1 MRTAALTVGL
11 MAVFTLLL
19 IATRAATRALSAAQT
34 PTPSSLLAFN
44 PCALPCLWGLTAG
57 LSTREDA
64 LAVLPTT
71 TGHAV
76 ADVGAGLLYFT
87 IDAQE
92 HGSAQGIVLIDLN
105 DRATVQTLRL
115 SPITAGLP
123 VATLAEALLY
133 GLPPRSVFRT
143 CDGITPPRLLIIFG
157 EDAELMV
164 EALLPARIS
173 PSMPLTLFDLSV
185 RNIRSSYD
193 ARASFGCSVETG
205 WRGFAPRWHY
215 FAATPAAS

>member
-1 MRTAALTVGL
+1 MRIAALTVGL
-11 MAVFTLLL
+11 MTVFTLLI
-19 IATRAATRALSAAQT
+19 IATRALGAAQS
-34 PTPSSLLAFN
+34 PSASSLLATN
-44 PCALPCLWGLTAG
+44 PCALPCLWGVTAG
-57 LSTREDA
+57 QSTREEA

-71 TGHAV
+71 TGQPV

-87 IDAQE
+87 VAAE
-92 HGSAQGIVLIDLN
+92 HHGSAQGIVLIDLN
-105 DRATVQTLRL
+105 DRSTVQTLRL

-157 EDAELMV
+157 EHAELMV
-164 EALLPARIS
+164 EAVLPTHVS

-193 ARASFGCSVETG
+193 ARASFGCSIETG
-205 WRGFAPRWHY
+205 WRGFAPRWRY
-215 FAATPAAS
+215 FAATPAVP